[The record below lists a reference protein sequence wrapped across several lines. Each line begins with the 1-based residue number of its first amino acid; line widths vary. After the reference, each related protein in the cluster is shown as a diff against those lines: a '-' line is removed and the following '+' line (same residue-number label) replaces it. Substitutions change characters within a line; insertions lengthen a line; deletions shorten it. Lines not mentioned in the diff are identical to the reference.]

1 MKQFDDDIT
10 RELISA
16 EPTWSSS
23 DIAIVGAQLADG
35 RVVPAGELTPEQ
47 WQQLRD
53 RIWPIEIEFR
63 GASDV

>member
-1 MKQFDDDIT
+1 MKQFDDSIT
-10 RELISA
+10 RELISVDVA
-16 EPTWSSS
+16 WSSS
-23 DIAIVGAQLADG
+23 DITIVGARLADG

>member
-16 EPTWSSS
+16 DVAWSSS
-23 DIAIVGAQLADG
+23 DITIAGARLADG
-35 RVVPAGELTPEQ
+35 RVVPAAELTPEQ

-53 RIWPIEIEFR
+53 RIWPISIEFR
-63 GASDV
+63 DTTDA